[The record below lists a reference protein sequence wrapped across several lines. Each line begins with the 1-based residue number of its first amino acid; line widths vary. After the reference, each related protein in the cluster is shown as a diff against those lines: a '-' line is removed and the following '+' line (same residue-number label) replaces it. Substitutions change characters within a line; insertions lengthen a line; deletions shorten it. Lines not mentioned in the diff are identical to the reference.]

1 MVEVPP
7 EIKNVIDQQEASLQ
21 RIAMWI
27 IGLPREKRAAAID
40 LARKVF
46 EETFQQARS
55 IRSWRGSG
63 LISTSS
69 GYTRFC
75 STWKP
80 VAGVGTLDAMTER
93 AGIKKPEGR
102 ACASPPLTFS
112 AAATAAGTKSL
123 LARRD
128 AGSGFV
134 TRPT

>member
-27 IGLPREKRAAAID
+27 IGLPRENRAAAID

-46 EETFQQARS
+46 EETFQQASLNPELARK
-55 IRSWRGSG
+55 WVD
-63 LISTSS
+63 LNSS

-80 VAGVGTLDAMTER
+80 VAWAR
-93 AGIKKPEGR
+93 
-102 ACASPPLTFS
+102 LT
-112 AAATAAGTKSL
+112 
-123 LARRD
+123 
-128 AGSGFV
+128 
-134 TRPT
+134 P